1 MGAQAPFFMYIR
13 HPVHEMRS
21 PSRRTAGRLADETNS
36 PADFTHF
43 TLRFGRFT
51 AEENDAVPDI
61 TNNQVQIVTVS
72 PTLAPQEVEQLITF
86 PIIFTTAYDEY
97 ALQAFR
103 VNSIAYL
110 LKPIGSTDLQKAV
123 DKLNLFG
130 NIGTSSQ
137 PATDLQAVMRA
148 LKREESYKTHFL
160 VPVKGDRFVPVGVEQ
175 ISYFYID
182 GGAVKAVTLS
192 GETFLF
198 QQTLDELA
206 EQLNPRQFF
215 RANRQYIVAHKA
227 VTGVSLWF
235 GGRMV
240 LQLTPPTDEK
250 VLISK
255 ARVPAFREW
264 F

>member
-1 MGAQAPFFMYIR
+1 MKTLIIEDEKAALRNLKAAMKEVEAEFEIVGETDSVAGTLEWFATHPMPELVFMDI
-13 HPVHEMRS
+13 H
-21 PSRRTAGRLADETNS
+21 LADGS
-36 PADFTHF
+36 A
-43 TLRFGRFT
+43 FGIFDR
-51 AEENDAVPDI
+51 VDI
-61 TNNQVQIVTVS
+61 TC
-72 PTLAPQEVEQLITF
+72 

-110 LKPIGSTDLQKAV
+110 LKPISSVDLQKAV
-123 DKLNLFG
+123 DKLKMLEG
-130 NIGTSSQ
+130 SGSLQ
-137 PATDLQAVMRA
+137 PVVDLQAVMRA

-160 VPVKGDRFVPVGVEQ
+160 VPVKGDRFVPVSVEQ
-175 ISYFYID
+175 ICYFYID
-182 GGAVKAVTLS
+182 DGAVKAVTQS
-192 GETFLF
+192 AGSYDF

-227 VTGVSLWF
+227 VVGASLWF

-240 LQLTPPTDEK
+240 LQLTPPTGEK
-250 VLISK
+250 VIISK
-255 ARVPAFREW
+255 ARVPAFKEW

>member
-1 MGAQAPFFMYIR
+1 MKTLIIEDEKAALRNLKAAMKEVDADFEIVGETDSVTGTLEWFASHPMPELVFMDI
-13 HPVHEMRS
+13 H
-21 PSRRTAGRLADETNS
+21 LADGS
-36 PADFTHF
+36 A
-43 TLRFGRFT
+43 FGIFEQ
-51 AEENDAVPDI
+51 ADI
-61 TNNQVQIVTVS
+61 TC
-72 PTLAPQEVEQLITF
+72 

-110 LKPIGSTDLQKAV
+110 LKPISSSDLQKAI
-123 DKLNLFG
+123 DKLKMLEGAVHPTIDF
-130 NIGTSSQ
+130 
-137 PATDLQAVMRA
+137 QAVMHA

-160 VPVKGDRFVPVGVEQ
+160 VSVKGDRFVPVSVEQ

-182 GGAVKAVTLS
+182 GGAVKAVTQS
-192 GETFLF
+192 AEMFDF

-215 RANRQYIVAHKA
+215 RANRQYIIAHKA

-240 LQLTPPTDEK
+240 LQLTPPTEEK
-250 VLISK
+250 VIISK
-255 ARVPAFREW
+255 ARVSAFKDW

>member
-1 MGAQAPFFMYIR
+1 MKTLIIEDEKAALRNLKAAMKEVDADFEIVGETDSVTGTLEWFASHPMPELVFMDI
-13 HPVHEMRS
+13 H
-21 PSRRTAGRLADETNS
+21 LADGS
-36 PADFTHF
+36 A
-43 TLRFGRFT
+43 FGIFEQ
-51 AEENDAVPDI
+51 ADI
-61 TNNQVQIVTVS
+61 TC
-72 PTLAPQEVEQLITF
+72 

-110 LKPIGSTDLQKAV
+110 LKPISSSDLQKAI
-123 DKLNLFG
+123 DKLKMLEG
-130 NIGTSSQ
+130 AVQ
-137 PATDLQAVMRA
+137 PTIDFQAVMHA

-160 VPVKGDRFVPVGVEQ
+160 VPVKGDCFVPVSVEQ

-182 GGAVKAVTLS
+182 GGAVKAVTQS
-192 GETFLF
+192 AEMFDF

-215 RANRQYIVAHKA
+215 RANRQYIIAHKA
-227 VTGVSLWF
+227 ITGVSLWF

-240 LQLTPPTDEK
+240 LQLSPAANEK
-250 VLISK
+250 VIISK
-255 ARVPAFREW
+255 ARVPAFKEW

>member
-1 MGAQAPFFMYIR
+1 MKTLIIEDEKAALRNLKAAMKEVDADFDIVGETDSVTGTLEWFASHPMPELVFMDI
-13 HPVHEMRS
+13 H
-21 PSRRTAGRLADETNS
+21 LADGSAFDIFE
-36 PADFTHF
+36 H
-43 TLRFGRFT
+43 
-51 AEENDAVPDI
+51 VDI
-61 TNNQVQIVTVS
+61 TC
-72 PTLAPQEVEQLITF
+72 

-137 PATDLQAVMRA
+137 PTTDLQAVMRT

-192 GETFLF
+192 GEIFLF

>member
-1 MGAQAPFFMYIR
+1 MKTLIIEDEKAALRNLKAAMKEVDADFEIVGETDSVTGTLEWFASHPMPELVFMDI
-13 HPVHEMRS
+13 H
-21 PSRRTAGRLADETNS
+21 LADGS
-36 PADFTHF
+36 A
-43 TLRFGRFT
+43 FGIFDHT
-51 AEENDAVPDI
+51 DI
-61 TNNQVQIVTVS
+61 TC
-72 PTLAPQEVEQLITF
+72 

-110 LKPIGSTDLQKAV
+110 LKPISSSDLQKAI
-123 DKLNLFG
+123 DKLKMLEG
-130 NIGTSSQ
+130 AVQ
-137 PATDLQAVMRA
+137 PTIDFQAVMHA

-160 VPVKGDRFVPVGVEQ
+160 VPVKGDRFVPVSVEQ

-182 GGAVKAVTLS
+182 GGAVKAVTQS
-192 GETFLF
+192 AEMFDF

-215 RANRQYIVAHKA
+215 RANRQYIIAHKA
-227 VTGVSLWF
+227 IMGVSLWF

-240 LQLTPPTDEK
+240 LQLTPPTEEK
-250 VLISK
+250 VIISK
-255 ARVPAFREW
+255 ARVSAFKDW

>member
-1 MGAQAPFFMYIR
+1 MKTLIIEDEKAVLRNLKAAMKEVDADFEIVGETDSVTGTLEWFASHPMPELVFMDI
-13 HPVHEMRS
+13 H
-21 PSRRTAGRLADETNS
+21 LADGS
-36 PADFTHF
+36 A
-43 TLRFGRFT
+43 FGIFEQ
-51 AEENDAVPDI
+51 ADI
-61 TNNQVQIVTVS
+61 TC
-72 PTLAPQEVEQLITF
+72 

-110 LKPIGSTDLQKAV
+110 LKPISSSDLQKAI
-123 DKLNLFG
+123 DKLKMLEG
-130 NIGTSSQ
+130 AVQ
-137 PATDLQAVMRA
+137 PTIDFQAVMHA

-160 VPVKGDRFVPVGVEQ
+160 VPVKGDRFVPVSVEQ

-182 GGAVKAVTLS
+182 GGAVKAVTQS
-192 GETFLF
+192 AEMFDF

-215 RANRQYIVAHKA
+215 RANRQYIIAHKA
-227 VTGVSLWF
+227 IMGVSLWF

-240 LQLTPPTDEK
+240 LQLTPPTEEK
-250 VLISK
+250 VIISK
-255 ARVPAFREW
+255 ARVSAFKDW

>member
-1 MGAQAPFFMYIR
+1 MKAIIIEDETAAVRSLRAILEQNRVLPVEVVAELESAKDSIDYLSSNPQPDLIFMDI
-13 HPVHEMRS
+13 H
-21 PSRRTAGRLADETNS
+21 LADGSAFRIFE
-36 PADFTHF
+36 
-43 TLRFGRFT
+43 
-51 AEENDAVPDI
+51 
-61 TNNQVQIVTVS
+61 QVEVN
-72 PTLAPQEVEQLITF
+72 APV
-86 PIIFTTAYDEY
+86 IFTTAYDEY

-137 PATDLQAVMRA
+137 PATDLQAVMRT

-182 GGAVKAVTLS
+182 GGTVKAVTLS
-192 GETFLF
+192 DETFLF

-240 LQLTPPTDEK
+240 LQLNPHTNEK

>member
-1 MGAQAPFFMYIR
+1 MDI
-13 HPVHEMRS
+13 H
-21 PSRRTAGRLADETNS
+21 LADGS
-36 PADFTHF
+36 A
-43 TLRFGRFT
+43 FGIFEQ
-51 AEENDAVPDI
+51 ADI
-61 TNNQVQIVTVS
+61 TC
-72 PTLAPQEVEQLITF
+72 

-110 LKPIGSTDLQKAV
+110 LKPISSSDLQKAI
-123 DKLNLFG
+123 DKLKMLE
-130 NIGTSSQ
+130 GTVQ
-137 PATDLQAVMRA
+137 PTIDFQAVMHA

-160 VPVKGDRFVPVGVEQ
+160 VPVKGDRFVPVSVEQ

-182 GGAVKAVTLS
+182 GGAVKAVTQS
-192 GETFLF
+192 AEMFDF

-215 RANRQYIVAHKA
+215 RANRQYIIAHKA
-227 VTGVSLWF
+227 IMGVSLWF

-240 LQLTPPTDEK
+240 LQLTPPTEEK
-250 VLISK
+250 VIISK
-255 ARVPAFREW
+255 ARVSAFKDW

>member
-1 MGAQAPFFMYIR
+1 MKRRPCSNLQALLKEVAPSTEVIDTLDSVTESVAWFESHAAPDVVFMDI
-13 HPVHEMRS
+13 H
-21 PSRRTAGRLADETNS
+21 LADGSAFEI
-36 PADFTHF
+36 FEH
-43 TLRFGRFT
+43 
-51 AEENDAVPDI
+51 VDI
-61 TNNQVQIVTVS
+61 TC
-72 PTLAPQEVEQLITF
+72 

-110 LKPIGSTDLQKAV
+110 LKPISSEDLQKAI
-123 DKLNLFG
+123 DKLNMLG
-130 NIGTSSQ
+130 GTGARQ
-137 PATDLQAVMRA
+137 PATDLQALMQA

-160 VPVKGDRFVPVGVEQ
+160 VPVKGDRFVPVSVDQ

-182 GGAVKAVTLS
+182 GGAVKAVTRS
-192 GETFLF
+192 AETYDF

-206 EQLNPRQFF
+206 ELLNPRQFF

-227 VTGVSLWF
+227 VTGASLWF

-240 LQLTPPTDEK
+240 LQLTPPTTEK

>member
-1 MGAQAPFFMYIR
+1 MKTLIIEDEKAALRNLKAAMKEVDADFDIVGETDSVTGTVEWFASHPMPELVFMDI
-13 HPVHEMRS
+13 H
-21 PSRRTAGRLADETNS
+21 LADGS
-36 PADFTHF
+36 A
-43 TLRFGRFT
+43 FGIFEQT
-51 AEENDAVPDI
+51 DI
-61 TNNQVQIVTVS
+61 TC
-72 PTLAPQEVEQLITF
+72 

-110 LKPIGSTDLQKAV
+110 LKPINSEDLQKAI
-123 DKLNLFG
+123 DKLNMLG
-130 NIGTSSQ
+130 GTGARQ
-137 PATDLQAVMRA
+137 PATDLQALMQA

-160 VPVKGDRFVPVGVEQ
+160 VPVKGDRFVPVSVDQ

-182 GGAVKAVTLS
+182 GGAVKAVTRS
-192 GETFLF
+192 AETYDF

-206 EQLNPRQFF
+206 ELLNPRQFF

-227 VTGVSLWF
+227 VTGASLWF

-240 LQLTPPTDEK
+240 LQLTPPTTEK